1 MAKQHCPHA
10 DLPSTGVLCPDCQRG
25 TLEVARGRFG
35 PIYKCTNKPCAFWLP
50 DRPIGRKCPFVRD
63 GKRCGAL
70 LVMGTKT
77 IPDRC
82 SDKTCPN
89 RNPHKLEK
97 SSIPRRR
104 VGASRKSG

>member
-1 MAKQHCPHA
+1 MSKKKCIH
-10 DLPSTGVLCPDCQRG
+10 DSLPPTGVICPECDKG

-35 PIYKCTNKPCAFWLP
+35 PIYKCTEKECKFWLAE
-50 DRPIGRKCPFVRD
+50 RPIGEECDFIRNGKKC
-63 GKRCGAL
+63 GKL

-89 RNPHKLEK
+89 RNPHKLNK
-97 SSIPRRR
+97 APN
-104 VGASRKSG
+104 K